1 MPWRIALNGLSFKST
16 QNSVVQEMIMAIID
30 SKGWFGGM
38 SCADEAKRFP
48 LAWTDL
54 VKKAKT
60 AAGKFL
66 FLLFLVIPCS

>member
-1 MPWRIALNGLSFKST
+1 
-16 QNSVVQEMIMAIID
+16 MIMAIID